1 LSKARKLLKY
11 SFWIWL
17 GLTAI
22 FSITIYLLSKEIII
36 AWLVFPMIA
45 WAGILLLRK
54 DQSDA
59 KRFAFFLTGTAL
71 VLTLMVELIV
81 LKGDIGRMNTVFK
94 FYLQSWILLAI
105 SSAVALNW
113 SLPEITRH
121 WFPELKN
128 FWRIGLILLIGC
140 AALYPITATA
150 EKIDDRISNET
161 PLTLD
166 GMKYMQNSNY
176 SFEGVNMSLEEDY
189 MAIRWMQE
197 NVDGSPVIVEA
208 NTVEYS
214 WGSRFSIYTGLP
226 GVVGWNWHQRQQR
239 AVVPSIWITDRVE
252 AVNNF
257 YLTTDIEETE
267 NFLTKY
273 DVSYI
278 IVGQVEHAKYV
289 GEGIGKFSQLDGML
303 WKSVYSIGT
312 TKIYQVIKDND

>member
-1 LSKARKLLKY
+1 
-11 SFWIWL
+11 
-17 GLTAI
+17 
-22 FSITIYLLSKEIII
+22 
-36 AWLVFPMIA
+36 M
-45 WAGILLLRK
+45 
-54 DQSDA
+54 
-59 KRFAFFLTGTAL
+59 
-71 VLTLMVELIV
+71 
-81 LKGDIGRMNTVFK
+81 
-94 FYLQSWILLAI
+94 
-105 SSAVALNW
+105 
-113 SLPEITRH
+113 
-121 WFPELKN
+121 
-128 FWRIGLILLIGC
+128 ILLIGC

-176 SFEGVNMSLEEDY
+176 SFEGENMSLEEDY
-189 MAIRWMQE
+189 LAVRWMQE

-257 YLTTDIEETE
+257 DLTTDIEETE